1 MTRNG
6 TAAGTGQPAGEP
18 GLPWLRPVSTGKLEY
33 DRVLFFSDAI
43 FAIAITLLVVD
54 IRVPSVPGLHAS
66 TELRKALP
74 QMLGF
79 GISFVVIGVFWVG
92 HHGLFRHI
100 IAMDRWLLVLNLVF
114 AGTVAFLP
122 FPTSLL
128 SIAGDQTAAVVFYA
142 AWVALAG
149 SAEAAIWLYACRVP
163 GLLSAGTPAW
173 LRRYY
178 TYRML
183 RAPAIFLLSIPVAF
197 AEPTVVPFTWLAIPV
212 LGRALRLAAR
222 RHEGQPSGTPG

>member
-6 TAAGTGQPAGEP
+6 TAAGSGAPAREP
-18 GLPWLRPVSTGKLEY
+18 GLPWLRPVRTGKLEY

-54 IRVPSVPGLHAS
+54 IRVPSGPGVVAG
-66 TELRKALP
+66 TVLRHALP

-92 HHGLFRHI
+92 HHALFRHI
-100 IAMDRWLLVLNLVF
+100 IAMDRWLLVLNLLF

-122 FPTSLL
+122 FPTALL
-128 SIAGDQTAAVVFYA
+128 STAGDQTPAVVFYA

-149 SAEAAIWLYACRVP
+149 LAEAAIWLYACRTP
-163 GLLSAGTPAW
+163 GLLSAETPAW

-183 RAPAIFLLSIPVAF
+183 RAPLIFLLSIPIAF
-197 AEPTVVPFTWLAIPV
+197 PEPKVVPFTWLAIPV

-222 RHEGQPSGTPG
+222 RHGEQPSGMLG